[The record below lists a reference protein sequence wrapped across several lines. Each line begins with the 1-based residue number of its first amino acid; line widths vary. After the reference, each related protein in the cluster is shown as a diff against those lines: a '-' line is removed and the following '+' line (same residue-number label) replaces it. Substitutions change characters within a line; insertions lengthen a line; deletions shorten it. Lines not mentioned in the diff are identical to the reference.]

1 LPILGPALAIDD
13 SDALELLMASIRTL
27 AVTGE
32 GLTDTVSNIL
42 CYINSSKTRFQAR
55 KQLLKI
61 VECYANYC
69 FKSLPPAAKNYYG
82 K

>member
-1 LPILGPALAIDD
+1 MPILGPALAIDD

-32 GLTDTVSNIL
+32 GLSDTVSYFLNI
-42 CYINSSKTRFQAR
+42 TRFDNTTFQAR

-69 FKSLPPAAKNYYG
+69 FKSLPPDMSFTV
-82 K
+82 